1 MKSYK
6 PLLILFLIVSV
17 SVIQVRAQT
26 IEILGG
32 NTLNGALTGTML
44 GAATMGLQN
53 SNDFTP
59 LRIGLGA
66 GTIAGAGV
74 GIYDV
79 ATLPRGEQLFVAGF
93 FNDGNNSSI
102 IILLDTFYGAAAGGI
117 LGSAGMLISN
127 SPIRD
132 GLQYGSSIGAWIGFG
147 FGLIDSFV
155 FAERNRDFIGSSLL
169 QSDTLFSISYDQYK
183 VGLVRPTLYQ
193 TASVYQ
199 NEISSAYQPVLELLS
214 LKMKF

>member
-6 PLLILFLIVSV
+6 PLLILLLIVSV

-44 GAATMGLQN
+44 GAATMGLQD
-53 SNDFTP
+53 SNDFKH

-66 GTIAGAGV
+66 GTIAGAGI
-74 GIYDV
+74 GLYDV

-93 FNDGNNSSI
+93 FNDGNNSSV
-102 IILLDTFYGAAAGGI
+102 IILLDTFYGAVAGGI

-127 SPIRD
+127 SPILD
-132 GLQYGSSIGAWIGFG
+132 GLQYGSSLGAWIGFG

-155 FAERNRDFIGSSLL
+155 LAERNRDFFGSRLL
-169 QSDTLFSISYDQYK
+169 QSDTLFSISNDQYN
-183 VGLVRPTLYQ
+183 VGLVRPSFYRTP
-193 TASVYQ
+193 TVYQ
-199 NEISSAYQPVLELLS
+199 NDISTSFQPVLDFLS